1 MNNKIEN
8 PNLRRSSGSE
18 HQNIQEDVAAL
29 IAKAKDKFGENPTI
43 DQVLKLATRSTD
55 SVSRLRLEI
64 YCRLKKD
71 KL

>member
-1 MNNKIEN
+1 MNNKIETSDSRRLSFTQSQ
-8 PNLRRSSGSE
+8 NLK
-18 HQNIQEDVAAL
+18 EDVKAL